1 MPEIVPRPA
10 ADGAWLA
17 PAKLNLMLR
26 VLGRRPDG
34 YHRLQTVFQFLD
46 RADRLYFKP
55 RADGRILRTRGCAD
69 IPPEQ
74 DLVVRAAMA
83 LRTATG
89 CRAGVEIAME
99 KVLPMGGGL
108 GGGSSDAATALHAL
122 NQLWGLELDGER
134 LADIGLALGADVPV
148 FVRGQACWAE
158 GVGEEMTPVDLPEP
172 WYVVLIPPESVSTA
186 AVFNDPELTR
196 DSRPLTMADFVAGER
211 SNDCLRV
218 VAKRYPTV
226 AGACDWLSAIDMQPR
241 LTGTGGCVFAP
252 VASAEAA
259 EAAAAHAPREYRAFA
274 ARGHNRSP
282 LFVWQ

>member
-1 MPEIVPRPA
+1 MPQIVPRPD
-10 ADGAWLA
+10 ADGAWPA

-26 VLGRRPDG
+26 VLGRRVDG
-34 YHRLQTVFQFLD
+34 YHSLQTVFQFLD
-46 RADRLYFKP
+46 RADRLYFTP
-55 RADGRILRTRGCAD
+55 RSDGRVLRGRGCAE
-69 IPPEQ
+69 IAPEQ

-83 LRTATG
+83 LRAATG
-89 CRAGVEIAME
+89 SGAGVEIAVE

-122 NQLWGLELDGER
+122 NQLWDLGLDIER
-134 LADIGLALGADVPV
+134 LAEIGLALGADVPV

-158 GVGEEMTPVDLPEP
+158 GVGEEMAPVALPEP

-196 DSRPLTMADFVAGER
+196 DSPPITMADFIAGER
-211 SNDCLRV
+211 PNDCLRV

-226 AGACDWLSAIDMQPR
+226 AAAFDWLVAMEAKPQ
-241 LTGTGGCVFAP
+241 LTGTGGCVFATLE
-252 VASAEAA
+252 SAETARA
-259 EAAAAHAPREYRAFA
+259 VAGRAPKQYRAFA

-282 LFVWQ
+282 LFAWQ